1 MSKFIQNNKKSSKI
15 FQSEEIIINNE
26 NQNKKKSLPDIINSH
41 PVIIYCGIAIVAFG
55 MGFGAKTGI
64 ENAMNQE
71 LVTKNTYTL
80 NKDIEKEYISI
91 AKYTELETEKEQYK
105 LKNLSL
111 EKENVQ
117 IKNELND
124 RNSHDEWVKRY
135 DKLVQERTGF
145 ENQLN
150 NLINLSVGTNGGV
163 SNSGEVKKEEL
174 LRKIQTRDEEI
185 LILEKK
191 LF

>member
-1 MSKFIQNNKKSSKI
+1 MSKFIQNNKKSLQS
-15 FQSEEIIINNE
+15 FQAEKIIINSE
-26 NQNKKKSLPDIINSH
+26 NQPQKKSLPDIINSH

-64 ENAMNQE
+64 ENAKNQE

-135 DKLVQERTGF
+135 DKLVQERLGF

-150 NLINLSVGTNGGV
+150 NLNNLSTGIRN
-163 SNSGEVKKEEL
+163 NSEDSYKTKKDEL
-174 LRKIQTRDEEI
+174 IRKIQSRDEQIKI
-185 LILEKK
+185 LLEKI
-191 LF
+191 

>member
-1 MSKFIQNNKKSSKI
+1 MNKFIQNNKKSLQS
-15 FQSEEIIINNE
+15 FQAEKIIINNE

-80 NKDIEKEYISI
+80 NKDIEKEYISVT
-91 AKYTELETEKEQYK
+91 KYTELETENEQYK
-105 LKNLSL
+105 LKNLSI
-111 EKENVQ
+111 EKENEQ
-117 IKNELND
+117 LKNELND
-124 RNSHDEWVKRY
+124 NNSHGEMLKRY
-135 DKLVQERTGF
+135 DKLVQERLEF

-150 NLINLSVGTNGGV
+150 NLNNLSTGIRH
-163 SNSGEVKKEEL
+163 NSEDSYKTKKDEL
-174 LRKIQTRDEEI
+174 IRKIQSRDEQIKI
-185 LILEKK
+185 LLEKI
-191 LF
+191 

>member
-1 MSKFIQNNKKSSKI
+1 MNKFIQNNKKSLQS
-15 FQSEEIIINNE
+15 FQAEKIIINNE

-80 NKDIEKEYISI
+80 NKDIEREYISVT
-91 AKYTELETEKEQYK
+91 KYTELETENEQYK
-105 LKNLSL
+105 LKNLSI
-111 EKENVQ
+111 EKENEQ
-117 IKNELND
+117 LKNELND
-124 RNSHDEWVKRY
+124 NNSHGELLKRY
-135 DKLVQERTGF
+135 DKLVQERLGF

-150 NLINLSVGTNGGV
+150 NLNNLSTGIRH
-163 SNSGEVKKEEL
+163 NSEDSYKTKKDEL
-174 LRKIQTRDEEI
+174 IRKIQSRDEQIKI
-185 LILEKK
+185 LLEKI
-191 LF
+191 